1 MSQFVT
7 TQIIE
12 RVIMKNILKKTE
24 NKILIILLLFSIS
37 IGLWNNFRQLWMQ
50 DNGLD
55 PTQISK
61 ILSFGTLFCVIG
73 ILIFSKYIKLDKIKK
88 FITVAL
94 LIKIINLIILF
105 FINNTSFGAFINL
118 SIIIDII
125 IERLIIISIYPL
137 IVTIKKSN
145 TLYSKRKLVEYT
157 GRDLGVLIGGFV
169 IEKTILGIVFN
180 YNLCLLISIIFS
192 IVSLIILLNV
202 KIENVE
208 TKTSNQNIFK
218 YTFTNKLRTTYL
230 LYYLV
235 GQIAYFTALGLKML
249 TLTNYLNFT
258 DSGATKYFL
267 IIGIFADIIGIVA
280 LKFLTPKN
288 DYITITIK
296 FGIRLIGYAL
306 AFFSNN
312 IIVVICAMSWSL
324 LISTAY
330 ENITDA
336 PYINSIDL
344 DKQLAFTNLRYMVGS
359 LGEAIGTFLCGI
371 MYSIGLRYIFGLSAF
386 FMLAQLT
393 LAYILINQ
401 RRKLNIK

>member
-1 MSQFVT
+1 MSK
-7 TQIIE
+7 IW
-12 RVIMKNILKKTE
+12 KKTE

-55 PTQISK
+55 PTQISR
-61 ILSFGTLFCVIG
+61 ILSFGTLSCVIG
-73 ILIFSKYIKLDKIKK
+73 ILIFSKYIKLNKIKN
-88 FITVAL
+88 FITIAL
-94 LIKIINLIILF
+94 LIKIINLVILF
-105 FINNTSFGAFINL
+105 FINNTNLGSFINL
-118 SIIIDII
+118 SIVIDII

-169 IEKTILGIVFN
+169 IGKTILGIVFN

-192 IVSLIILLNV
+192 VISLIILSNV
-202 KIENVE
+202 KLESVE
-208 TKTSNQNIFK
+208 TKTSNENIFK
-218 YTFTNKLRTTYL
+218 YIFTNKFRTTYII
-230 LYYLV
+230 YYLI
-235 GQIAYFTALGLKML
+235 GQVAYSTALGLKML

-258 DSGATKYFL
+258 DSAATKYFL
-267 IIGIFADIIGIVA
+267 IIGILADIIGIVA

-296 FGIRLIGYAL
+296 FGIRFLGYTL
-306 AFFSNN
+306 AFLSNN
-312 IIVVICAMSWSL
+312 IVVVICAISWSL
-324 LISTAY
+324 LVSTAY
-330 ENITDA
+330 ENVTDA
-336 PYINSIDL
+336 PYINSIEL
-344 DKQLAFTNLRYMVGS
+344 DKQLAYTNLRYMVGS

-371 MYSIGLRYIFGLSAF
+371 MYAIGLRYMFGLSAF

-393 LAYILINQ
+393 LAYILIHQ